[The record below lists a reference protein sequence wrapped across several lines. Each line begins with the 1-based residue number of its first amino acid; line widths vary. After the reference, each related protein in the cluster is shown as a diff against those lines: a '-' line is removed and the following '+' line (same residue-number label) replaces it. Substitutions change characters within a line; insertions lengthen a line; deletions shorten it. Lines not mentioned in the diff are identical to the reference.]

1 MKQEKTLIT
10 VSNPQSPYFKEKG
23 KLLSYLPMEKVEV
36 FLIQTE
42 IIVTLNLSDIV
53 EPKSKGYNPKSR
65 KDFYEYI
72 LNPKTSR
79 VEITKTVEAMINK
92 GDLVINSTY
101 SKEALVTLLNDAERD
116 KHQLVEDFRQLRD
129 QQYIDFTLVNNHQ
142 SYGFKRN

>member
-10 VSNPQSPYFKEKG
+10 VSNSQSPYFKEKG

-36 FLIQTE
+36 FLIQSE

-53 EPKSKGYNPKSR
+53 EPKAKGYTPKSR

-79 VEITKTVEAMINK
+79 VEITKTVESMINK

-129 QQYIDFTLVNNHQ
+129 QQYIEFNLVNNHQ
-142 SYGFKRN
+142 GYSHKRV